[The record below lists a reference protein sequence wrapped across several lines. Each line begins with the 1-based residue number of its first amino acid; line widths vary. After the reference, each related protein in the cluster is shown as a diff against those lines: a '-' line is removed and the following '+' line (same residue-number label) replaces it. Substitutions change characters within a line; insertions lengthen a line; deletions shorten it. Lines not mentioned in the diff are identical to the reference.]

1 MVNYVKSELVKLKN
15 TAILWNT
22 LFFAIIAML
31 CKIMIFT
38 SKTNID
44 INTRMN
50 IQMSLM
56 FMVIILNT
64 TIVINRA
71 YNSEKDA
78 NNFQNILDN
87 KNSLK
92 IWNLKL
98 SLLSVVEIIAFT
110 LAQLFGGFIVENLSF
125 LGIIFAT
132 ICIQV
137 IISINLHMF
146 LQLKFGDAVNILV
159 GVIEMILV
167 IFSTNV

>member
-132 ICIQV
+132 I
-137 IISINLHMF
+137 SL
-146 LQLKFGDAVNILV
+146 
-159 GVIEMILV
+159 
-167 IFSTNV
+167 